1 MPILGERNGSD
12 FRFTQFFAFERGRQM
27 MPVLIVVAVLALS
40 IVFIYNGLVRLRV
53 QCDNAWAD
61 IDVQLKRRYDLI
73 PNLVETVKGYAAHE
87 RGTFEAVTQARN
99 QAMSAQGP
107 AAKGQAEGM
116 LTGALRQLFA
126 LSEAYPQLRA
136 ADNFAQ
142 LQATLGQIEDTLQ
155 NARRYYNAAVRD
167 FNTRV
172 EQFPSNMVAG
182 MGNFKPREFFEIS
195 APAEREVPHVSFSA
209 TPTA

>member
-1 MPILGERNGSD
+1 
-12 FRFTQFFAFERGRQM
+12 M

-87 RGTFEAVTQARN
+87 KGTLEAVINARN
-99 QAMSAQGP
+99 RAMSATGP
-107 AAKGQAEGM
+107 GDKAQAENM
-116 LTGALRQLFA
+116 LSGALKSLFA

-136 ADNFAQ
+136 
-142 LQATLGQIEDTLQ
+142 IES
-155 NARRYYNAAVRD
+155 V
-167 FNTRV
+167 
-172 EQFPSNMVAG
+172 
-182 MGNFKPREFFEIS
+182 
-195 APAEREVPHVSFSA
+195 
-209 TPTA
+209 